1 MQKHLRLL
9 LLPILTLILL
19 PVMKP
24 AFADKAPT
32 LQKQAN
38 GVIVHLPDGYLN
50 VRFFSDSIVHVQF
63 AKDRQF
69 FKHKTLDV
77 VGRPDNIH
85 WLLEP
90 TDSVWNLHS
99 KKLTV
104 SIDRANGKIKFLDNT
119 GQPILTE
126 LNRELEPYV
135 IQGEKTFHLHQQWE
149 PHDGESLY
157 GLGQEQIGTLD
168 LKGYDLDLW
177 QHNTNVAVPFLV
189 SSLGYGIFWE
199 NPSYTRF
206 GALKSFVP
214 IPANDLLDKSGHP
227 GGLTAGSLDGSGPVS
242 ITADICVTF
251 HGQNW
256 NDHAP
261 ATRWEGSLLA
271 PTSGDYQFRCTS
283 NGGVKVWIDGNLV
296 IDHWRQKW
304 LAADE
309 QVKMHLEAEKPH
321 PIRIEWTTEQGTI
334 LSFRWKTPEQ
344 LSSPAEQSGFPT
356 SATPIMIDTNSEK
369 ISYFVNKSTVNYSS
383 EKNNSTDGISLW
395 SEMGKGIDYY
405 FVYGP
410 GLDKVVAGYRAL
422 TGQAP
427 MMPAWAFGLWQS
439 RQRYET
445 AQQSLDAVD
454 GFRKRGIPFDN
465 IVQDWM
471 YWRKDSWGS
480 HQFDPER
487 FPDPDGWLKSLHDK
501 HAHVM
506 ISVWGKYYPGTDNFK
521 AMQSRGF
528 LYQPDLKEGIKDW
541 LGFPYTFYDA
551 FNPKARKAF
560 WGQINSALFQKGIDA
575 WWMDATEPDL
585 MPSPPTLE
593 GQEAHLNPTA
603 LGPGAKVLNAYPLE
617 NSIGIYEG
625 QRAAAPNQRV
635 FILTRSGYA
644 GSQRTASAIW
654 SGDITSTWTALAK
667 QIPAGLNF
675 SLSGIPYWTT
685 DTGGYTMQW
694 KFANKNPKPEDDEEW
709 RELNARWFE
718 FSTFCPLLRVHGEL
732 RPREMWT
739 LGSEDSPAYQAE
751 LKFDRLRYRLFPYLY
766 STAWAVTKNGETF
779 MRPLVMDFPAD
790 NQARNLTDEYM
801 FGKAFL
807 VAPITH
813 YKARSRQVYLPNLSP
828 DPSSVASA
836 KEEALAKKDG
846 ALWYDFWTGRQVKP
860 GSLDAPA
867 PYDAIPLFVRAGS
880 IIPFGPEL
888 QYIGEKPQDPITLFL
903 YAGADGDFT
912 LYEDDG
918 LTYGYEK
925 GAYSEIPIH
934 WDDEGKTLTL
944 GDRSGQFKGMLDNR
958 TLNVVLVS
966 KDKAVGFSFEPQA
979 AQSLAYDGRKLEIT
993 LK

>member
-1 MQKHLRLL
+1 MLKNFSRLL
-9 LLPILTLILL
+9 FFFFLLVL
-19 PVMKP
+19 
-24 AFADKAPT
+24 FAAGPGIPKTTDA
-32 LQKQAN
+32 LQKETD
-38 GVIVHLPDGYLN
+38 GVVLHLPDGFLN

-63 AKDRQF
+63 AKNRKF

-77 VGRPDNIH
+77 IGKPDSKVQ
-85 WLLEP
+85 WLFEP
-90 TDSVWNLHS
+90 TDTGWNLHS
-99 KKLTV
+99 GKMTV
-104 SIDRANGKIKFLDNT
+104 SIDQSNGKVSFFDKSGN
-119 GQPILTE
+119 PILAE
-126 LNRELEPYV
+126 NNREMEPTT
-135 IQGEKTFHLHQQWE
+135 IQGEKTFQIHQQWA
-149 PHDGESLY
+149 PHENESFY
-157 GLGQEQIGTLD
+157 GLGQEQIGTMD
-168 LKGYDLDLW
+168 LKGFDLDLW

-189 SSLGYGIFWE
+189 SSLGYGIFWD

-206 GALKSFVP
+206 GDLMPFVP
-214 IPANDLLDKSGHP
+214 IPAENLVDKNGHT
-227 GGLTAGSLDGSGPVS
+227 GGLSVGPMDGSAPVS
-242 ITADICVTF
+242 TNTDISVDF
-251 HGQNW
+251 HGKNW
-256 NDHAP
+256 NDHPP

-271 PTSGDYQFRCTS
+271 PVTGDYQFRCTS
-283 NGGVKVWIDGNLV
+283 NGGIKVWLDGNLV
-296 IDHWRQKW
+296 VNHWRQKW
-304 LAADE
+304 LAADD
-309 QVKMHLEAEKPH
+309 QVKVHLEAGKQY
-321 PIRIEWTTEQGTI
+321 PIKIEWTTEQGST
-334 LSFRWKTPEQ
+334 LRFLWKTPDRFSPMEE
-344 LSSPAEQSGFPT
+344 SSKFPEVK
-356 SATPIMIDTNSEK
+356 TPVMIDSNTEK
-369 ISYFVNKSTVNYSS
+369 IPYFVNKITVDYSS
-383 EKNNSTDGISLW
+383 GKPVTVDPHKNPNDTSLW
-395 SEMGKGIDYY
+395 SEVGDGIDYY

-410 GLDKVVAGYRAL
+410 QLDKVVAGYRTL

-427 MMPAWAFGLWQS
+427 LMPAWAFGLWQS

-445 AQQSLDAVD
+445 AQQSLDVVD

-480 HQFDPER
+480 HRFDPDR
-487 FPDPDGWLKSLHDK
+487 FPDPVGWLKALHDK

-506 ISVWGKYYPGTDNFK
+506 ISVWGKYYPGTANFK
-521 AMQSRGF
+521 AMLDHGF
-528 LYQPDLKEGIKDW
+528 LYKPLLDEGVKDW

-551 FNPKARKAF
+551 FNPKAREAF
-560 WGQINSALFQKGIDA
+560 WSQIDSALFQKGIDA

-617 NSIGIYEG
+617 NSTGIYEG
-625 QRAAAPNQRV
+625 QRTAAPNQRV
-635 FILTRSGYA
+635 FILTRSGFA

-694 KFANKNPKPEDDEEW
+694 KFANKKPRPEDEEEW

-739 LGSEDSPAYQAE
+739 LGEGSPAYQAE

-779 MRPLVMDFPAD
+779 MWPLVMDFPD
-790 NQARNLTDEYM
+790 DSKARELTDEYM

-807 VAPITH
+807 VAPVTR
-813 YKARSRQVYLPNLSP
+813 YKERDRPVYLP
-828 DPSSVASA
+828 D
-836 KEEALAKKDG
+836 
-846 ALWYDFWTGRQVKP
+846 ALWYDFWTGRQVNP
-860 GSLDAPA
+860 GSQDASA
-867 PYDAIPLFVRAGS
+867 PYDAIPLFIRAGS

-888 QYIGEKPQDPITLFL
+888 QYIAEKPQDPITL
-903 YAGADGDFT
+903 YVYDGADGDFT

-934 WDDEGKTLTL
+934 WDDASATLTI
-944 GDRSGQFKGMLDNR
+944 GDRSGKFEGMLKKR
-958 TLNVVLVS
+958 TFKVVLVS
-966 KDKAVGFSFEPQA
+966 KDKAAGFSFDPKA
-979 AQSLAYDGRKLEIT
+979 DKSLDYDGQKVEVA

>member
-1 MQKHLRLL
+1 MSINSCRLL
-9 LLPILTLILL
+9 FAILFLIT
-19 PVMKP
+19 
-24 AFADKAPT
+24 ATSQAAT
-32 LQKQAN
+32 LQKQKD
-38 GVIVHLPDGYLN
+38 GVIVKLPDGFLD
-50 VRFFSDSIVHVQF
+50 VRFFSETIVHVQF
-63 AKDRQF
+63 SKNRRF
-69 FKHKTLDV
+69 FNHKTLDV
-77 VGRPDNIH
+77 VGRPETKIH
-85 WLLEP
+85 WTLKTTSDSWNLQGDQVTVIIDRSNGKVRFLDSTGKPILAENNRGLEP
-90 TDSVWNLHS
+90 A
-99 KKLTV
+99 TV
-104 SIDRANGKIKFLDNT
+104 
-119 GQPILTE
+119 
-126 LNRELEPYV
+126 
-135 IQGEKTFHLHQQWE
+135 QGMKTFHLRQQWE
-149 PHDGESLY
+149 PHDDESLY
-157 GLGQEQIGTLD
+157 GLGQEQIGTMD

-189 SSLGYGIFWE
+189 SSRGYGIFWE

-206 GALKSFVP
+206 GDLRPFVP
-214 IPANDLLDKSGHP
+214 IPAEDLLDKNGKP
-227 GGLTAGSLDGSGPVS
+227 GGLTVGPLDGSSPVS
-242 ITADICVTF
+242 TTSDIGVTF
-251 HGQNW
+251 HGKNW
-256 NDHAP
+256 GDHAP

-271 PTSGDYQFRCTS
+271 PVSGDYQFRCTS
-283 NGGVKVWIDGNLV
+283 NGGIKVWLDGK
-296 IDHWRQKW
+296 IIMDHWRQKW
-304 LAADE
+304 LAADD
-309 QVKMHLEAEKPH
+309 QVKIHLEAGK
-321 PIRIEWTTEQGTI
+321 RYALKIEWATEQGSI
-334 LSFRWKTPEQ
+334 LRFQWKTPSE
-344 LSSPAEQSGFPT
+344 ET
-356 SATPIMIDTNSEK
+356 ST
-369 ISYFVNKSTVNYSS
+369 
-383 EKNNSTDGISLW
+383 SLW
-395 SEMGKGIDYY
+395 SEVGGGIDYY

-410 GLDKVVAGYRAL
+410 ELDKVVAGYRTL
-422 TGQAP
+422 TGRAP
-427 MMPAWAFGLWQS
+427 MMPQWAFGLWQS
-439 RQRYET
+439 RQRYEID
-445 AQQSLDAVD
+445 QQSLEVVD

-480 HQFDPER
+480 HQFDPDR
-487 FPDPDGWLKSLHDK
+487 FPDPVGWLKSLHEK

-521 AMQSRGF
+521 YMQSRGF
-528 LYQPDLKEGIKDW
+528 LYQPLLKEGIKDW

-560 WGQINSALFQKGIDA
+560 WGQIDSNLFQKGIDA

-617 NSIGIYEG
+617 NSIGVYEG
-625 QRAAAPNQRV
+625 QRAAAPDQRV

-644 GSQRTASAIW
+644 GSQRTSSAIW

-694 KFANKNPKPEDDEEW
+694 KFSRKDTKPGDEEEW

-739 LGSEDSPAYQAE
+739 LGGEDSPAYKAE

-766 STAWAVTKNGETF
+766 STAWAVTKNGGTF
-779 MRPLVMDFPAD
+779 MRPLAMDFPAD
-790 NQARNLTDEYM
+790 PQARELTDEYM
-801 FGKAFL
+801 FGKALL

-813 YKARSRQVYLPNLSP
+813 YKARNRQVYLPSSTTPSP
-828 DPSSVASA
+828 LRGEGRD
-836 KEEALAKKDG
+836 EG
-846 ALWYDFWTGRQVKP
+846 AVSQNPVIWYDFWTGQQVLS
-860 GSLDAPA
+860 GSLDASA
-867 PYDAIPLFVRAGS
+867 PYDAIPLFIRAGS

-888 QYIGEKPQDPITLFL
+888 QYIGEKPQDLITLYV

-934 WDDEGKTLTL
+934 WDDAAKTLTL
-944 GDRSGQFKGMLDNR
+944 GDRNGKFEGMLDKR
-958 TLNVVLVS
+958 TFNVVLVS
-966 KDKAVGFSFEPQA
+966 KDKSEGFSFGPKP
-979 AQSLAYDGRKLEIT
+979 SEIVQYNGQKIET
-993 LK
+993 SFKKQ